1 MFCLDIPA
9 LWDII
14 KSINIYL
21 KEASD
26 LKYKNLTNK
35 TYAAEVEEAGG
46 LVVIDFWATWC
57 GPCRTM
63 GLVLDEIKDED
74 AGDVKL
80 YKANIDNEPELSDK
94 FGIRVIPTLVFIK
107 GGETVFRHEGV
118 KTAEQMKELFVK
130 YK

>member
-1 MFCLDIPA
+1 M
-9 LWDII
+9 
-14 KSINIYL
+14 
-21 KEASD
+21 
-26 LKYKNLTNK
+26 KYKNLTNK